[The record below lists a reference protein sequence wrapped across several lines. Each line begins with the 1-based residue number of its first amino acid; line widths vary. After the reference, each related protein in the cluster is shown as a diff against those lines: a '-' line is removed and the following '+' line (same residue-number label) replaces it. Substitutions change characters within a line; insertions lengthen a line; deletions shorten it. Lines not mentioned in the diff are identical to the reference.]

1 MFVPPL
7 TCLPASSPRENG
19 ERREAVASAIPLS
32 PSFTG
37 RG

>member
-1 MFVPPL
+1 MLVPPL

-19 ERREAVASAIPLS
+19 ERREAVASAIPLY
-32 PSFTG
+32 PFITG